1 MYTTDAKPT
10 QTHQVFSEA
19 PTVTLALPG
28 WVSLPDSLSYAFEL
42 PEFRT
47 QNLRHSMA
55 RVLSFYRTSTV
66 VSSRHATAYD
76 FEKGVIDSDLA
87 DFGISDH
94 WQHATFNLSSMGG
107 RQGEELVKP
116 ALPIE
121 KGKKPQNV
129 KRRASYWVR
138 SQLWFNTYRC
148 VILSRHW

>member
-19 PTVTLALPG
+19 PTISLALPG
-28 WVSLPDSLSYAFEL
+28 WVSLPDTRYAFGPPEL
-42 PEFRT
+42 RT

-55 RVLSFYRTSTV
+55 RVLSYYRASTV

-76 FEKGVIDSDLA
+76 FEKGVVDDDLA

-94 WQHATFNLSSMGG
+94 WQHATFNLSSLGG
-107 RQGEELVKP
+107 RQGEEPAKP

-121 KGKKPQNV
+121 KGNKPQNV

-138 SQLWFNTYRC
+138 FQLWFNTYRC
-148 VILSRHW
+148 VILSRRW